1 MNSISESKND
11 YSSCSEAKVVS
22 VKEIHKDIVPAISL
36 SVKFSLANG
45 LVSLVGYRSY
55 LTVSDQMAP
64 RHVIS
69 SILRFPFPHR
79 GFLILELWS
88 T

>member
-45 LVSLVGYRSY
+45 LVSLVGYRS
-55 LTVSDQMAP
+55 
-64 RHVIS
+64 
-69 SILRFPFPHR
+69 
-79 GFLILELWS
+79 
-88 T
+88 